1 MKTIYTLAIALM
13 SGVILTACVGAVNIG
28 GGTNLESALINR
40 CIVGNTAQADP
51 TCAKA
56 IADTNGC
63 ITDPFS
69 SGCEVN
75 PVFSP
80 HVQNARD
87 ERVKFCNNAN
97 NSKDS
102 LCTGPD
108 SVKDIC
114 THNPFIALCENGYY
128 SERKE
133 SIERCIK
140 GNNANDRNCKSASI
154 ALPCITNPFSEG
166 CDTHEDFTDHH
177 ATAGTNR
184 VAFCKDSAN
193 KNNNFCLQDV
203 HECSVN
209 PFGTGC
215 DTALGSYHSIALA
228 NRISFC
234 GIKAN
239 VEHPDCMVTLSK
251 VTTASWLQSFDVP
264 RSTLP
269 RTDILMHDFL
279 HGGVESLD
287 NRYTKTLNL
296 ASLGGDK
303 SDGIDF
309 YYQWSNR
316 DQRNYHYAGILSGT
330 DLGSPIVE
338 KTGSLE
344 WEGKVSS
351 TEITK
356 DFILTINLG
365 VGGHAGTIEA
375 SIIQRNKSYVITGNF
390 DNKGVITGDIVFDN
404 QNLQGSIITPGTLT
418 GLIGKEGA
426 VGVFVRNNEGI
437 GNQNYSGGFVATPL
451 LCILANTCV
460 DYADWIDSFTGNDA
474 LPTSPNSAHTANQ
487 FLSGLTATLPIFSGG
502 FRQFIPQENTLTF
515 TSLTLAENGLGGE
528 STDGASFFYGS
539 FGETDIYYAGIHAST
554 DLGAPL
560 DNVSQ
565 GGTWKARIRTTFMD
579 QAFNL
584 TVTFDTTS
592 QGGTISAF
600 ASDNYLANQGG
611 IISTATRN
619 ITFYYDI
626 DGTFD
631 KKGIIKGDIIFGLD
645 RDNDKV
651 IDTMRPVLNGEQG
664 EMVID
669 TNRNAGTITGIIGQD
684 GLVGAFYST
693 NDDGIGRLPFA
704 GGFVA
709 RPPSN

>member
-1 MKTIYTLAIALM
+1 MKKIYTLAIALM
-13 SGVILTACVGAVNIG
+13 SGIILTACVGAVNIG
-28 GGTNLESALINR
+28 GGNSPEFALINR

-56 IADTNGC
+56 VTDTNGC

-87 ERVKFCNNAN
+87 ERAKFCDNTD

-102 LCTGPD
+102 LCTGSD
-108 SVKDIC
+108 SEKDIC
-114 THNPFIALCENGYY
+114 THNPFIALCGNRYY
-128 SERKE
+128 SERQE
-133 SIERCIK
+133 AIERCTT
-140 GNNANDRNCKSASI
+140 GNNANDGSCNSVSI
-154 ALPCITNPFSEG
+154 TLPCIANPFSDG
-166 CDTHEDFTDHH
+166 CDTHEDFKGHH
-177 ATAGTNR
+177 ATAGANR
-184 VAFCKDSAN
+184 VAFCKNSVN
-193 KNNNFCLQDV
+193 KNNNFCLQSV
-203 HECSVN
+203 HECSAN
-209 PFGTGC
+209 PFGAGC
-215 DTALGSYHSIALA
+215 DNALGGYHKLALV
-228 NRISFC
+228 NRIDFC
-234 GIKAN
+234 GIDENSDHA
-239 VEHPDCMVTLSK
+239 DCAVTLSR
-251 VTTASWLQSFDVP
+251 VTAASWLQSFDVP
-264 RSTLP
+264 LKILSRERRDAAST
-269 RTDILMHDFL
+269 
-279 HGGVESLD
+279 GGEFVKGAIGGLGEISSFSLD
-287 NRYTKTLNL
+287 MS
-296 ASLGGDK
+296 SLGGDE
-303 SDGIDF
+303 SDGFAFIYRLDYF
-309 YYQWSNR
+309 S
-316 DQRNYHYAGILSGT
+316 GIFSGT
-330 DLGSPIVE
+330 DLGLPITE
-338 KTGSLE
+338 KTGSVK
-344 WEGKVSS
+344 WDAKFSTSS
-351 TEITK
+351 GGSHNTGA
-356 DFILTINLG
+356 DFILTINFG
-365 VGGHAGTIEA
+365 AGDKAGTIDA
-375 SIIQRNKSYVITGNF
+375 SVRDYSLTGNF
-390 DNKGVITGDIVFDN
+390 DSNGLITGNVVRDINIYN
-404 QNLQGSIITPGTLT
+404 QPSKTINGTLT
-418 GLIGKEGA
+418 GLIGQEGA
-426 VGVFVRNNEGI
+426 VGVFISDSPVNG
-437 GNQNYSGGFVATPL
+437 YSGGFVATPL

-460 DYADWIDSFTGNDA
+460 DYADWMDSFTGNDA

-487 FLSGLTATLPIFSGG
+487 FLSGLTGTLPIFSGG
-502 FRQFIPQENTLTF
+502 FRQFIPQENTVTF

-565 GGTWKARIRTTFMD
+565 AGTWKARIRTTFMD

-600 ASDNYLANQGG
+600 ASDNYFANQGG
-611 IISTATRN
+611 TISAATRN

-664 EMVID
+664 EMAID

-709 RPPSN
+709 RPRSN